1 MKLPG
6 VQAKVKK
13 KRDVQWGAE
22 EGGGEGRLGEW
33 EIDSVMQMTSQELNC
48 QVTKLDWPEE
58 FRFILLPSVGPRVS
72 E

>member
-6 VQAKVKK
+6 GQAKVKK
-13 KRDVQWGAE
+13 KRDVQAE

-48 QVTKLDWPEE
+48 QVTKLD
-58 FRFILLPSVGPRVS
+58 
-72 E
+72 

>member
-13 KRDVQWGAE
+13 ERDVQWGAE
-22 EGGGEGRLGEW
+22 EGGGEGRFGEW